1 MVFSFYKSNNYC
13 LTATRF
19 TNKTWEEN
27 EVFREK
33 MKHPGCIYGVPK
45 EIPAIIEKD
54 TYLYV
59 FEMNNSYPSQIMG
72 MGIIK
77 NDPRNIKHF
86 RIHNKNDYN
95 RFCYYSK
102 HRLDRTYL
110 EKHHKTIL
118 ELVENAVFKGKDH
131 IKRGQG
137 ISRLPEKKLKKDYK
151 DLKEFIKLIADEF
164 LIKKL

>member
-1 MVFSFYKSNNYC
+1 MK
-13 LTATRF
+13 
-19 TNKTWEEN
+19 EN
-27 EVFREK
+27 CK
-33 MKHPGCIYGVPK
+33 
-45 EIPAIIEKD
+45 
-54 TYLYV
+54 
-59 FEMNNSYPSQIMG
+59 
-72 MGIIK
+72 
-77 NDPRNIKHF
+77 
-86 RIHNKNDYN
+86 
-95 RFCYYSK
+95 
-102 HRLDRTYL
+102 TYL